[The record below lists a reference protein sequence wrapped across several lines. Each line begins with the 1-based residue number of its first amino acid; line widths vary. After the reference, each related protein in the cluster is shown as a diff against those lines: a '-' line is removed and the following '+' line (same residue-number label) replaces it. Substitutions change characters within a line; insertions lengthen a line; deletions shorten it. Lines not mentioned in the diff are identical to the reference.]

1 MPLYNYRSVCGTVTA
16 VAHSIMEEP
25 KVLCS
30 NCGSS
35 MVRIMQVP
43 AISLKGSGFYSTDNK

>member
-1 MPLYNYRSVCGTVTA
+1 MPLYDYRSVCGTITG

-25 KVLCS
+25 KVICP

-35 MVRIMQVP
+35 MFRVMQVP